1 MPITSKTLRKILR
14 TRKLELMKRMNIGLL
29 GIGTVGGGVFELLKS
44 NIKEIQRKTSVDMKI
59 LAVADKNIARAKEIV
74 GSSAEV
80 TDDAFKLVADKEI
93 DVIVELIGGTTIAKD
108 LVMKAIENKKH
119 VVTANKALL
128 ANFGNELFQLA
139 KIIMS
144 H

>member
-1 MPITSKTLRKILR
+1 
-14 TRKLELMKRMNIGLL
+14 
-29 GIGTVGGGVFELLKS
+29 
-44 NIKEIQRKTSVDMKI
+44 MKI
-59 LAVADKNIARAKEIV
+59 VAVADKNIARAKEIV
-74 GSSAEV
+74 GSAIEV
-80 TDDAFKLVADKEI
+80 TNDAFKLVADKEI

-139 KIIMS
+139 KKIMS